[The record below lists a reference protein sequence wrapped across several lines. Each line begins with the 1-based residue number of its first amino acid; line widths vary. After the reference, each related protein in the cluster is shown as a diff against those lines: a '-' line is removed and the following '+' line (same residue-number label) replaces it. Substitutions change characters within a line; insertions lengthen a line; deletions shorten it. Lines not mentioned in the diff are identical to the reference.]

1 MATTNQPKLQPIFFI
16 LSHLFSFLT
25 NKKFKMNMICNIK
38 FKKKK
43 KKKTKYDSSSFYCNY
58 RVGILDYMNI
68 VKIKL
73 CKKNG

>member
-43 KKKTKYDSSSFYCNY
+43 KKK
-58 RVGILDYMNI
+58 
-68 VKIKL
+68 KL
-73 CKKNG
+73 NMTLQVSIATIEWAFWTI